1 MKWTTL
7 LVASFS
13 FVLQALQAADLPKIF
28 YSKSFPGS
36 VPAYVEITVDEKGR
50 IEYREAPKEEDP
62 IVAQLSEA
70 DTKEIWG
77 LAEKL
82 GWFSKP
88 LESGLKVAK
97 MGDKILR
104 MENHA
109 HKGEQKFNFTVDE
122 DGKLLHDWFERM
134 SESAQHRIGLE
145 RTVRF
150 DKLGVNKALLLF
162 ESSLDRKRIVAPEQF
177 LPMLDRVAKNESY
190 MHMARERANAL
201 AEAIRNPKPK
211 AE

>member
-7 LVASFS
+7 LF
-13 FVLQALQAADLPKIF
+13 LTALAVQAADLPKIF

-62 IVAQLSEA
+62 LVAQLSEA
-70 DTKEIWG
+70 ETKEIWG

-82 GWFSKP
+82 NWFNKP
-88 LESGLKVAK
+88 IESGLKVAK
-97 MGDKILR
+97 MGDKTFR

-109 HKGEQKFNFTVDE
+109 KKGEVKFNFTQDE
-122 DGKLLHDWFERM
+122 DGKLLHDWFEKM
-134 SESAQHRIGLE
+134 SESAQHRIALE

-162 ESSLDRKRIVAPEQF
+162 ESALDRKRIVAPEQF

-190 MHMARERANAL
+190 MHMARERATFL
-201 AEAIRNPKPK
+201 AESIRNPKPK